1 MPLTRYMIVAAGF
14 SLALLTGGCGDKGAG
29 ESATVQIKD
38 LETADGTINDSMTD
52 LDGVQSE
59 GTTLADTGTGNSAS
73 PAAAAQPA
81 QNASAPSSSSDDTE
95 VVAEQ

>member
-1 MPLTRYMIVAAGF
+1 MPLTRYTIAIAGL
-14 SLALLTGGCGDKGAG
+14 SLALLTGGCGDKGGG

-73 PAAAAQPA
+73 PAAAQPA